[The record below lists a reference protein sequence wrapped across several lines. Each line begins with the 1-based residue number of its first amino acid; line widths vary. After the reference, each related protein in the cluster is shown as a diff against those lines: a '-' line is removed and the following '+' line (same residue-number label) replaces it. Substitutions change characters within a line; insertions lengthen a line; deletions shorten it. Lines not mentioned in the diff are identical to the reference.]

1 MRFSEFHPVDEAA
14 MNPAAFAQAIEQGQ
28 AKGVLVGFEF
38 EVCIPQATFAQSKS
52 TEHTTDSVA
61 KTIQSYN
68 VLTDI
73 NFHQVTP
80 EAWDQ
85 VFSLRQPV
93 GNFTNMTEAY
103 QGYTAGY
110 LDRLRE
116 LYDKIPEKQRLKYSD
131 NILGIAKDKV
141 KRQGLKKSD
150 PGYNM
155 AIQREFAELM
165 GRTVYSNNNSGT
177 AAERAGRELM
187 DASQQDWRGLL
198 EYALGQPIKEIEKN
212 FNQLFDYD
220 ADQAYRLL
228 QLEDWEDNDNYGEDP
243 EYEQAAEF
251 LKPVVEQTMGA
262 PVHIFQDY
270 HQHRKNLTDW
280 YIEPDGSLSANDDGD
295 ATAEIVSPPLPAAQ
309 AVDAL
314 KRFYAMAGQL
324 NLYTNNST
332 GLHINVSIPDKLDV
346 LKLAV
351 FTGDQ
356 HVLQQFGRQ
365 DSDYAQSSQ
374 QAIAGRVAGGSPVL
388 KTKTAKTP
396 GVVGQP
402 KTQTTLDV
410 NALQQIAQYATGDHT
425 ASISNNGKYISFRH
439 AGGDYLQDYTSVFN
453 VVGRFIRAMIIASD
467 PAMYAQEYQTKLAK
481 LAGTS
486 PAASQ
491 NTVPAM
497 VQYIRT
503 NGMPVIQLDV
513 MRFGKK
519 RTPLNLALDA
529 MDGYSAIAN
538 NSVIVTGGG
547 DATRSVLASKVQRE
561 ERKKQIAKAPA
572 DSFFSMLVLPQNLR
586 EVETFLKIQI
596 RRNPDTIEKRDSY
609 EDSGLAYY
617 TKTTLPITDPR
628 TMAFLKRIWA
638 EHQLS
643 KSQPR

>member
-38 EVCIPQATFAQSKS
+38 EVGIPRATFAQ
-52 TEHTTDSVA
+52 TQDTTQTPDAVA
-61 KTIQSYN
+61 KTIQSYH
-68 VLTDI
+68 VLSDI
-73 NFHQVTP
+73 NFQQVTP

-85 VFSLRQPV
+85 VFGLRQPV
-93 GNFTNMTEAY
+93 NNFSSMTEAY
-103 QGYTAGY
+103 QGYQTGY
-110 LDRLRE
+110 LDRLQE
-116 LYDKIPEKQRLKYSD
+116 LYNKIPEKQRLKYSD
-131 NILGIAKDKV
+131 NILGIARDHV
-141 KRQGLKKSD
+141 KRRGLKKTD
-150 PGYNM
+150 PGYDH
-155 AIQREFAELM
+155 AIQSEFAEAM
-165 GRTVYSNNNSGT
+165 GRAVYSNNNGN
-177 AAERAGRELM
+177 AAERAGRALM
-187 DASQQDWRGLL
+187 DASRQDWRGLL
-198 EYALGQPIKEIEKN
+198 EYALGQPLQSIEQN

-228 QLEDWEDNDNYGEDP
+228 QLEDYEDNEYGEDV
-243 EYEQAAEF
+243 EYQQAADF
-251 LKPVVEQTMGA
+251 LKPVIEQTMGA

-270 HQHRKNLTDW
+270 HQSVKKLTDW
-280 YIEPDGSLSANDDGD
+280 YIEPDGSLNANNDED

-314 KRFYAMAGQL
+314 KRFYAMAAQL
-324 NLYTNNST
+324 NLYTNSST

-356 HVLQQFGRQ
+356 YVLQQFGRQ
-365 DSDYAQSSQ
+365 DSDYAVSSQ

-388 KTKTAKTP
+388 KTKTKKTP
-396 GVVGQP
+396 GVLGQP

-410 NALQQIAQYATGDHT
+410 KSLQRIAQDATGDHT

-439 AGGDYLQDYTSVFN
+439 AGGDYLQNYTSIFN

-467 PAMYAQEYQTKLAK
+467 PTLYAQEYQTKLAK

-491 NTVPAM
+491 NAVPAM

-519 RTPLNLALDA
+519 RTPLNLAMDA
-529 MDGYSAIAN
+529 MDGYSAIADN
-538 NSVIVTGGG
+538 NVIVTGGG

-561 ERKKQIAKAPA
+561 ERKKQIAKATA

-596 RRNPDTIEKRDSY
+596 TRNPNTIEKRGSW

-617 TKTTLPITDPR
+617 TKTSLPVTDPR
-628 TMAFLKRIWA
+628 TMAFVKQIWA
-638 EHQLS
+638 EHQRS
-643 KSQPR
+643 KTQPR

>member
-38 EVCIPQATFAQSKS
+38 EVGIPRATFAQ
-52 TEHTTDSVA
+52 TQDTTHTADTVA
-61 KTIQSYN
+61 KTIRSYH
-68 VLTDI
+68 VLNDI
-73 NFHQVTP
+73 NFQQVTP

-85 VFSLRQPV
+85 VFRLQQPV
-93 GNFTNMTEAY
+93 NNFSSMTEAY
-103 QGYTAGY
+103 QGYQTGY
-110 LDRLRE
+110 LDRLQE
-116 LYDKIPEKQRLKYSD
+116 LYNKIPEKQRLKYND
-131 NILGIAKDKV
+131 NILGIAKDHV
-141 KRQGLKKSD
+141 KRQGLKKTD
-150 PGYNM
+150 PGYDH
-155 AIQREFAELM
+155 AIQSEFAELM
-165 GRTVYSNNNSGT
+165 GRTVYSNNDGN
-177 AAERAGRELM
+177 AAERAGRALM
-187 DASQQDWRGLL
+187 DASRQDWRGLL
-198 EYALGQPIKEIEKN
+198 EYALGQPLKEIERN

-228 QLEDWEDNDNYGEDP
+228 QLEDYEDNEYGEDL
-243 EYEQAAEF
+243 EYQQAADF
-251 LKPVVEQTMGA
+251 LKPVLEQTMGA
-262 PVHIFQDY
+262 PVNIFQDY
-270 HQHRKNLTDW
+270 HQSVKKLTDW
-280 YIEPDGSLSANDDGD
+280 YIEPDGSLNANNDED

-314 KRFYAMAGQL
+314 KRFYAMAAQL

-356 HVLQQFGRQ
+356 YVLQQFGRQ
-365 DSDYAQSSQ
+365 DSDYAVSSQ

-388 KTKTAKTP
+388 KIKTAKTP

-410 NALQQIAQYATGDHT
+410 KSLQRIAQDATGDHT

-439 AGGDYLQDYTSVFN
+439 AGGDYLQNYTSIFN

-467 PAMYAQEYQTKLAK
+467 PTLYAQEYQTKLAK

-491 NTVPAM
+491 NAVPAM

-529 MDGYSAIAN
+529 MDGYSAIADN
-538 NSVIVTGGG
+538 NVIVTGGG

-561 ERKKQIAKAPA
+561 ERKKQIAKATA

-596 RRNPDTIEKRDSY
+596 TRNPNTIEKRGSW

-617 TKTTLPITDPR
+617 TKTSLPVTDPR
-628 TMAFLKRIWA
+628 TMAFVKQIWA
-638 EHQLS
+638 EHQRS
-643 KSQPR
+643 KPQPR

>member
-38 EVCIPQATFAQSKS
+38 EVCIPQATFAQSKN
-52 TEHTTDSVA
+52 TAHTADTVA
-61 KTIQSYN
+61 DTIRSYG
-68 VLTDI
+68 VLNDI
-73 NFHQVTP
+73 NFRQVTP

-85 VFSLRQPV
+85 VFSLQQPV
-93 GNFTNMTEAY
+93 GNFANMTEAY
-103 QGYTAGY
+103 GSYQDEFVNQ
-110 LDRLRE
+110 LQQ
-116 LYDKIPEKQRLKYSD
+116 LYNQIPEKQRAKYRD
-131 NILGIAKDKV
+131 RALQDARDTAKQ
-141 KRQGLKKSD
+141 QGLKKTD
-150 PGYNM
+150 PGYNR
-155 AIQREFAELM
+155 AVQRMFAERL
-165 GRTVYSNNNSGT
+165 GRIVYSNNNGN
-177 AAERAGRELM
+177 AAERAGRALM
-187 DASQQDWRGLL
+187 DASRQDWRGLL
-198 EYALGQPIKEIEKN
+198 EYALGQPIEEIEKN

-228 QLEDWEDNDNYGEDP
+228 QLEDWEDDEYGEDP

-262 PVHIFQDY
+262 PVHIFHDY
-270 HQHRKNLTDW
+270 HQRRKNLTDW
-280 YIEPDGSLSANDDGD
+280 YIEPDGSLNANDDYD

-324 NLYTNNST
+324 NLYTNSST

-365 DSDYAQSSQ
+365 DSDYAVSSQ
-374 QAIAGRVAGGSPVL
+374 QAIAGRVAAGSPVL

-410 NALQQIAQYATGDHT
+410 KSLQRIAQDATGDHT

-453 VVGRFIRAMIIASD
+453 VVGRFIRAMIIAAD
-467 PAMYAQEYQTKLAK
+467 PTLYAQEYQTKLAK

-529 MDGYSAIAN
+529 MDGYSAIANN

-596 RRNPDTIEKRDSY
+596 RRNPDTIEKRDSW

-638 EHQLS
+638 EHQRS
-643 KSQPR
+643 KLQPR

>member
-38 EVCIPQATFAQSKS
+38 EVGIPRATFVQSKS
-52 TEHTTDSVA
+52 TAHTADTVA

-68 VLTDI
+68 VLNDVS
-73 NFHQVTP
+73 FKQVTP

-85 VFSLRQPV
+85 VFRLRQPV
-93 GNFTNMTEAY
+93 GNFDNMTEAY
-103 QGYTAGY
+103 SGYQDEFANQ
-110 LDRLRE
+110 LQQ
-116 LYDKIPEKQRLKYSD
+116 LYNEIPEKQRAKYRD
-131 NILGIAKDKV
+131 RAMQDAKDMV
-141 KRQGLKKSD
+141 KQQGLKKTDS
-150 PGYNM
+150 GYDRAM
-155 AIQREFAELM
+155 QLMFAERI
-165 GRTVYSNNNSGT
+165 GRIVYTNNNGN
-177 AAERAGRELM
+177 AAERAGRALLN
-187 DASQQDWRGLL
+187 ASRSGWQGLL
-198 EYALGQPIKEIEKN
+198 EYALGQPLKFIERN

-228 QLEDWEDNDNYGEDP
+228 QLEDWEDNEYGQDP
-243 EYEQAAEF
+243 EYQQAADF
-251 LKPVVEQTMGA
+251 LKPMIEQTMGA
-262 PVHIFQDY
+262 PVHIFQRY
-270 HQHRKNLTDW
+270 HQRGKNLTDW
-280 YIEPDGSLSANDDGD
+280 YIEPDGSLDPNNDED

-324 NLYTNNST
+324 NLYTNKST

-365 DSDYAQSSQ
+365 NSDYAVSSQ

-410 NALQQIAQYATGDHT
+410 KSLQRIAQAATGDHT

-467 PAMYAQEYQTKLAK
+467 PTLYAQEYQTKLAK

-486 PAASQ
+486 PAASPS
-491 NTVPAM
+491 TVPTM
-497 VQYIRT
+497 LQSIRT
-503 NGMPVIQLDV
+503 QGMPVIQLDV

-519 RTPLNLALDA
+519 RTPLNLAMDA

-538 NSVIVTGGG
+538 NNVTVIGGG
-547 DATRSVLASKVQRE
+547 DATRSVLNAKAFEASDYQR
-561 ERKKQIAKAPA
+561 KLIAKAPA
-572 DSFFSMLVLPQNLR
+572 DSFFSMLIVPQNLR
-586 EVETFLKIQI
+586 EVEIFSKIQI
-596 RRNPDTIEKRDSY
+596 PRNTMTIEKRGGW

-617 TKTTLPITDPR
+617 TKSMLPVTDPR
-628 TMAFLKRIWA
+628 TIAFVKRLWA
-638 EHQLS
+638 EHQRT
-643 KSQPR
+643 KPQTQ

>member
-1 MRFSEFHPVDEAA
+1 MRFSEFYPVDEAA

-38 EVCIPQATFAQSKS
+38 EVGIPQATFAQSKS
-52 TEHTTDSVA
+52 TAHTADTVA
-61 KTIQSYN
+61 KTIQSFHVFN
-68 VLTDI
+68 DL
-73 NFHQVTP
+73 NFEQVTP

-85 VFSLRQPV
+85 MFRLRQPV
-93 GNFTNMTEAY
+93 GNFANMTDAY
-103 QGYTAGY
+103 SSYQDEFANQ
-110 LDRLRE
+110 LQQ
-116 LYDKIPEKQRLKYSD
+116 LYNEIPEKQRAKYRD
-131 NILGIAKDKV
+131 RALQDAKDMAKQ
-141 KRQGLKKSD
+141 QGLKKTDS
-150 PGYNM
+150 GYDRAM
-155 AIQREFAELM
+155 QRMFAERM
-165 GRTVYSNNNSGT
+165 GRIVYMNNNGN
-177 AAERAGRELM
+177 AAERAGRALM
-187 DASQQDWRGLL
+187 YGSHPAWQDLL
-198 EYALGQPIKEIEKN
+198 EYALGQPIKEIERN

-228 QLEDWEDNDNYGEDP
+228 DLQEYEDNDYGEDR
-243 EYEQAAEF
+243 EYQQAADF
-251 LKPVVEQTMGA
+251 LKPMIEQAMGA
-262 PVHIFQDY
+262 PVHIFQNY
-270 HQHRKNLTDW
+270 HQRGKNLTDW
-280 YIEPDGSLSANDDGD
+280 YIEPDGSLDPNNDED

-324 NLYTNNST
+324 NLYTNSST

-356 HVLQQFGRQ
+356 YVLQQFGRQ
-365 DSDYAQSSQ
+365 DSDYAVSSQ

-410 NALQQIAQYATGDHT
+410 KSLQRIAQDATGDHT

-439 AGGDYLQDYTSVFN
+439 AGGDYLQNYTSIFN

-467 PAMYAQEYQTKLAK
+467 PTLYAQEYQTKLAK

-491 NTVPAM
+491 NAVPAM

-596 RRNPDTIEKRDSY
+596 TRNPNTIEKRGSW

-617 TKTTLPITDPR
+617 TKTSLPVTDPR
-628 TMAFLKRIWA
+628 TMAFVKQIWA
-638 EHQLS
+638 EYQRS
-643 KSQPR
+643 KPQPR

>member
-1 MRFSEFHPVDEAA
+1 MRFSEFYPVDEAA

-38 EVCIPQATFAQSKS
+38 EVGIPRATFAQSNS
-52 TEHTTDSVA
+52 TAHTPDTVA
-61 KTIQSYN
+61 DTIQSYG
-68 VLTDI
+68 VLSDF
-73 NFHQVTP
+73 NFQQITP
-80 EAWDQ
+80 TAWDQ
-85 VFSLRQPV
+85 VFGLRQPA
-93 GNFTNMTEAY
+93 GNFANMTEAY
-103 QGYTAGY
+103 QGYQTGY
-110 LDRLRE
+110 LDKLQE
-116 LYDKIPEKQRLKYSD
+116 LYNKIPEKQRIKYSD
-131 NILGIAKDKV
+131 NILGIAKDRI
-141 KRQGLKKSD
+141 KRQGLKKTD
-150 PGYNM
+150 AGYDH
-155 AIQREFAELM
+155 AIQSEFAELM
-165 GRTVYSNNNSGT
+165 GRTVYSNNNGN
-177 AAERAGRELM
+177 AAERAGRALM
-187 DASQQDWRGLL
+187 DASRQDWRGLL
-198 EYALGQPIKEIEKN
+198 EYALGQPIDKIEKN

-228 QLEDWEDNDNYGEDP
+228 QLEDYEDDDYGEDV
-243 EYEQAAEF
+243 EYKQAAEF

-280 YIEPDGSLSANDDGD
+280 YIEPDGSLNANDDRD

-314 KRFYAMAGQL
+314 KRFYAMAAQL
-324 NLYTNNST
+324 NLYTNSST

-365 DSDYAQSSQ
+365 DSDYAVSSQ

-388 KTKTAKTP
+388 KTKTKKTP
-396 GVVGQP
+396 GVMGQP

-410 NALQQIAQYATGDHT
+410 KSLQRIAQDATGDHT

-439 AGGDYLQDYTSVFN
+439 AGGDYLQNYTSIFN

-467 PAMYAQEYQTKLAK
+467 PTAYAQEYQTKLAK

-486 PAASQ
+486 PAASPS
-491 NTVPAM
+491 TVPTM
-497 VQYIRT
+497 LQSIRT
-503 NGMPVIQLDV
+503 QGMPVIQLDV

-519 RTPLNLALDA
+519 RTPLNLAMDA

-538 NSVIVTGGG
+538 NSVAVTGGG
-547 DATRSVLASKVQRE
+547 DTTRSVLAAKARTDYQR
-561 ERKKQIAKAPA
+561 KLIAKASA
-572 DSFFSMLVLPQNLR
+572 DSFFSIVVVPQNLR
-586 EVETFLKIQI
+586 EVEIFSKLQI
-596 RRNPDTIEKRDSY
+596 SSNTMTIEKHGGY

-617 TKTTLPITDPR
+617 TKSMLPATDPR
-628 TMAFLKRIWA
+628 TMAFVKRLWA
-638 EHQLS
+638 EHQRT
-643 KSQPR
+643 KPQTQ

>member
-1 MRFSEFHPVDEAA
+1 
-14 MNPAAFAQAIEQGQ
+14 
-28 AKGVLVGFEF
+28 
-38 EVCIPQATFAQSKS
+38 
-52 TEHTTDSVA
+52 
-61 KTIQSYN
+61 
-68 VLTDI
+68 
-73 NFHQVTP
+73 
-80 EAWDQ
+80 
-85 VFSLRQPV
+85 
-93 GNFTNMTEAY
+93 
-103 QGYTAGY
+103 
-110 LDRLRE
+110 
-116 LYDKIPEKQRLKYSD
+116 
-131 NILGIAKDKV
+131 
-141 KRQGLKKSD
+141 
-150 PGYNM
+150 
-155 AIQREFAELM
+155 
-165 GRTVYSNNNSGT
+165 
-177 AAERAGRELM
+177 
-187 DASQQDWRGLL
+187 
-198 EYALGQPIKEIEKN
+198 
-212 FNQLFDYD
+212 
-220 ADQAYRLL
+220 LL
-228 QLEDWEDNDNYGEDP
+228 QLEDWEDSEYGEDV
-243 EYEQAAEF
+243 EYQQAADF
-251 LKPVVEQTMGA
+251 LKPVLEQTMGA
-262 PVHIFQDY
+262 PVNIFQDY
-270 HQHRKNLTDW
+270 HQSVKKLTDW
-280 YIEPDGSLSANDDGD
+280 YIEPDGSLNANDERD

-324 NLYTNNST
+324 NLYTNSST

-356 HVLQQFGRQ
+356 YVLQQFGRQ
-365 DSDYAQSSQ
+365 DNDYAVSSQ

-410 NALQQIAQYATGDHT
+410 KSLQRIAQDATGDHT

-453 VVGRFIRAMIIASD
+453 VVGRFIRAMIIAAD
-467 PAMYAQEYQTKLAK
+467 PTLYAQEYQTKLAK
-481 LAGTS
+481 LAGTG

-491 NTVPAM
+491 NAVPTM

-596 RRNPDTIEKRDSY
+596 TRNPNTIEKRGSW

-617 TKTTLPITDPR
+617 TKTSLPVTDPR
-628 TMAFLKRIWA
+628 TMAFVKQIWA
-638 EHQLS
+638 EYQRS
-643 KSQPR
+643 KPQPR

>member
-1 MRFSEFHPVDEAA
+1 
-14 MNPAAFAQAIEQGQ
+14 
-28 AKGVLVGFEF
+28 
-38 EVCIPQATFAQSKS
+38 
-52 TEHTTDSVA
+52 
-61 KTIQSYN
+61 
-68 VLTDI
+68 
-73 NFHQVTP
+73 
-80 EAWDQ
+80 
-85 VFSLRQPV
+85 
-93 GNFTNMTEAY
+93 
-103 QGYTAGY
+103 
-110 LDRLRE
+110 
-116 LYDKIPEKQRLKYSD
+116 
-131 NILGIAKDKV
+131 
-141 KRQGLKKSD
+141 
-150 PGYNM
+150 
-155 AIQREFAELM
+155 
-165 GRTVYSNNNSGT
+165 
-177 AAERAGRELM
+177 
-187 DASQQDWRGLL
+187 
-198 EYALGQPIKEIEKN
+198 
-212 FNQLFDYD
+212 
-220 ADQAYRLL
+220 
-228 QLEDWEDNDNYGEDP
+228 
-243 EYEQAAEF
+243 
-251 LKPVVEQTMGA
+251 
-262 PVHIFQDY
+262 
-270 HQHRKNLTDW
+270 
-280 YIEPDGSLSANDDGD
+280 
-295 ATAEIVSPPLPAAQ
+295 
-309 AVDAL
+309 
-314 KRFYAMAGQL
+314 
-324 NLYTNNST
+324 LYTNSST

-365 DSDYAQSSQ
+365 DSDYAVSSQ

-410 NALQQIAQYATGDHT
+410 KSLQRIAQDATGDHT

-486 PAASQ
+486 PAVSQ
-491 NTVPAM
+491 STVPAM

-519 RTPLNLALDA
+519 RTPLNLAMDA

-596 RRNPDTIEKRDSY
+596 RRNPDTIEKRDSW

-628 TMAFLKRIWA
+628 TLAFLKRIWA
-638 EHQLS
+638 EHQRS
-643 KSQPR
+643 KPQPR